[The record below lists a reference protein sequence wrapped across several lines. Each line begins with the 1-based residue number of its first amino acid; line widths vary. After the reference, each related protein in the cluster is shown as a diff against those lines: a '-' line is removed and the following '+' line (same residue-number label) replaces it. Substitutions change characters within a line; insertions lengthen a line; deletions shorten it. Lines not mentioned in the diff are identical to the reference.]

1 MANLNIAI
9 EIAAKDAA
17 SGVIGSI
24 TNALGGLGSLASGA
38 LTVGLGVAAAG
49 VAGLGA
55 GLTLAISEAMG
66 AQEVLAQT
74 EAVIKSTGG
83 AAGMTA
89 DAIGDLATEL
99 SHNSRFAGDAIQEGE
114 NLLLTFTNI
123 GSETFPMATQ
133 AMVDMATAM
142 GTDVS
147 SGAIQLGKAL
157 NDPVAGISALSRVGV
172 TFTEDQKKVIES
184 MVATGDVAGAQK
196 VILDELNKEFG
207 GSAAAAAQ
215 TMAGK
220 FDVMKN
226 RLLDVAEAIGGPLLD
241 VGADLMDRFLIPAL
255 PVIEDLGGALAGLIQ
270 GLAGG
275 DIEEAIGGL
284 GEWDSVRAAIHW
296 LGIDIYDFAS
306 KAQGVSDVIG
316 ALWKTITGGT
326 DPTEKYLTLWETI
339 SDNFGSSAADA
350 ITGTVKGIVVSFETL
365 GGAFATAWNSLSA
378 IDFGPLMGALGGLFA
393 TIGADMPSAGSV
405 VSTVADGIKIAAQG
419 LADFMNNILL
429 PAITSVVTWF
439 TANWPQIKATG
450 EEVMAG
456 LQSGIETVANG
467 IQSFWNEWGDEI
479 MGIWQGVVDQ
489 TQSTFDLFR
498 LAFEGKWYEFGEGL
512 RKSWDEK
519 WAAIQGI
526 VQAGIDWFN
535 TQDWGAIGTAILQGL
550 ANGITAATHF
560 VVEAATAAAKA
571 AFDAAKGFL
580 GIQSP
585 SKKFEWL
592 GMNSALGYAQGMDAY
607 APAMAYATTGASSGA
622 YNSAAN
628 VVAGGASMVFHIDA
642 RGAANGVESSIKA
655 AVKEALQ
662 EAGYRSD
669 RIRRTN

>member
-38 LTVGLGVAAAG
+38 LTVGLGAAAAG

-66 AQEVLAQT
+66 AQEVMAQT

-172 TFTEDQKKVIES
+172 TFTEDQKKVIQS
-184 MVATGDVAGAQK
+184 LVDTGDVAGAQK

-207 GSAAAAAQ
+207 GSASAAAQ

-226 RLLDVAEAIGGPLLD
+226 RLLDVAEAIGGPLLTI
-241 VGADLMDRFLIPAL
+241 GADLMDRFLIPAL

-284 GEWDSVRAAIHW
+284 AEWDSVRAILDG
-296 LGIDIYDFAS
+296 LGMS
-306 KAQGVSDVIG
+306 
-316 ALWKTITGGT
+316 GT
-326 DPTEKYLTLWETI
+326 EFYQVAGNI
-339 SDNFGSSAADA
+339 Q
-350 ITGTVKGIVVSFETL
+350 
-365 GGAFATAWNSLSA
+365 TAWDGVWASLSS
-378 IDFGPLMGALGGLFA
+378 IDFGPLMTAFGGLIDALGIQFPTTGE
-393 TIGADMPSAGSV
+393 TVNG
-405 VSTVADGIKIAAQG
+405 VADGIKIAAQG

-439 TANWPQIKATG
+439 TENWPQIKATG

-456 LQSGIETVANG
+456 LQTGIETVANG
-467 IQSFWNEWGDEI
+467 IQSFWSEWGDEI

-628 VVAGGASMVFHIDA
+628 VVASGASMVFHIDA